1 MKDIKLKDFKEME
14 AIIVESQY
22 EDYSN
27 LELFEKQSL
36 LDLGIDT
43 LFTRI
48 GNNAEVDSQ
57 IEGFALVLNDLLLL
71 AETQNID
78 LTLALNILYNKEIKE

>member
-14 AIIVESQY
+14 RVIIKEQY
-22 EDYSN
+22 EEYSN
-27 LELFEKQSL
+27 LELFEKHSL
-36 LDLGIDT
+36 LDLGLDT

-48 GNNAEVDSQ
+48 GNNAEVDNQ
-57 IEGFALVLNDLLLL
+57 IEAFADVLNDLLLL